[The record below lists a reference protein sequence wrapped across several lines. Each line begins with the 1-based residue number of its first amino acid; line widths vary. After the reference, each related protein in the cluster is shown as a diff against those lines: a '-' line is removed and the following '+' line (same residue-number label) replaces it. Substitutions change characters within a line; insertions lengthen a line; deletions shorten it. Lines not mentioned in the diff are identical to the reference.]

1 MSYYGEMSP
10 ADIAAVTG
18 NNKNG
23 NDDGMFGGNNGIV
36 WLIALAVL
44 FRGGFGGYGNESGG
58 SGGGSSQPIIIDT
71 GRTGGY
77 GSCGSPCAT
86 QADLAAGFN
95 NSAVLSNLNDLKL
108 GQASVQQTLC
118 QGFNGIN
125 TAILQTA
132 NGIDNAICTLGYQ
145 TQQVGNAIQH
155 QISDCCCDTRAA
167 IKDVG
172 TGIERTGWNISKQ
185 ISDCCCDLEMANMQ
199 NRFDAQ
205 TYNCNTLQAIDK
217 LGDRIIGYMSNK
229 EAQNL
234 RDENMALKLAASQAQ
249 QNAFITANQQAQ
261 TAELI
266 RRLGAD
272 CPQPAYLVNGPTPV
286 NFPVNSCGQVQFS
299 NNNCG
304 CGCGCGGY

>member
-18 NNKNG
+18 NSGNRNN
-23 NDDGMFGGNNGIV
+23 NDDGLFGGNNWAWIIV
-36 WLIALAVL
+36 LLL
-44 FRGGFGGYGNESGG
+44 FSRGGYGNF
-58 SGGGSSQPIIIDT
+58 GGGAGGNGSQPIIIDT
-71 GRTGGY
+71 GRTSGCGGAA
-77 GSCGSPCAT
+77 PCAT

-95 NSAVLSNLNDLKL
+95 NSAVLSSLNDIKM
-108 GQASVQQTLC
+108 GQTQAINYSN
-118 QGFNGIN
+118 QGFNGLN
-125 TAILQTA
+125 TTMLQGF
-132 NGIDNAICTLGYQ
+132 NGVERGFCDLS
-145 TQQVGNAIQH
+145 H
-155 QISDCCCDTRAA
+155 QLSDCCCDTRAA

-172 TGIERTGWNISKQ
+172 IGVERTGWNISKQ

-234 RDENMALKLAASQAQ
+234 RDENMTLKFAASQAQ

-286 NFPVNSCGQVQFS
+286 NFPVNSCGQVQFGG
-299 NNNCG
+299 NCG
-304 CGCGCGGY
+304 GCGSF

>member
-18 NNKNG
+18 NNRNS
-23 NDDGMFGGNNGIV
+23 NDDSMFGGNNGIV
-36 WLIALAVL
+36 WLIALALL
-44 FRGGFGGYGNESGG
+44 FRGGYGDYGGGSGG
-58 SGGGSSQPIIIDT
+58 NGGGSSQPIIIDT

-95 NSAVLSNLNDLKL
+95 NSAVLSSLNDIKM
-108 GQASVQQTLC
+108 GQTQAINYSN
-118 QGFNGIN
+118 QGFNGLN
-125 TAILQTA
+125 TAMLQGF
-132 NGIDNAICTLGYQ
+132 NGVERGFCDLS
-145 TQQVGNAIQH
+145 H
-155 QISDCCCDTRAA
+155 QLSDCCCDTRAA

-217 LGDRIIGYMSNK
+217 LGDRIINFMVQDKLTTKDAKIAELENK
-229 EAQNL
+229 VMFSEQNANI
-234 RDENMALKLAASQAQ
+234 RAAIDASQA
-249 QNAFITANQQAQ
+249 T
-261 TAELI
+261 LI

-272 CPQPAYLVNGPTPV
+272 CPQPAYIVNGPTPV

-304 CGCGCGGY
+304 CGCGGY